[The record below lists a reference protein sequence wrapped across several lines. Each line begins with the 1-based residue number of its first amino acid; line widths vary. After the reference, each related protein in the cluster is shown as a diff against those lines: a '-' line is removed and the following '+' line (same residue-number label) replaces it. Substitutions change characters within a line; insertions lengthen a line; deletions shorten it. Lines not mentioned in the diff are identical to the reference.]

1 MPEKTVTYTV
11 VGPVE
16 ADPLAGRI
24 SDQSPIGKEL
34 IGKKIGDEV
43 TIKTPKAEITYIIK
57 SIS

>member
-1 MPEKTVTYTV
+1 MSYTV

-16 ADPLAGRI
+16 ADPLAGRF

-43 TIKTPKAEITYIIK
+43 TIKTPKAEITYVVK